1 MKNVIIVGASGHGK
15 VIIDIFEKQ
24 NDYQIAGILDDNV
37 EKGSHFFGYTVLGT
51 TMDLPDL
58 VLKYQD
64 CEVFIG
70 IGDNWIRHKV
80 KDKIQNL
87 CPDISFANA
96 IHPSAQLAKGV
107 TLGVGNAIMPGAIIN
122 SDCKINNFTIINTK
136 ASLDHDS
143 CMKDFSSLAPNATT
157 GGNVTIG
164 EFSVISIGATIKHGI
179 SIGDHSVIGAVAL
192 LLQNC
197 DDRQVL
203 YGTPAKVIRNRQLG
217 DKYL

>member
-1 MKNVIIVGASGHGK
+1 MKKVIIFAASGHGK
-15 VIIDIFEKQ
+15 VVIDIFEKEQ
-24 NDYQIAGILDDNV
+24 KYQIIGLLDDN
-37 EKGSHFFGYTVLGT
+37 KPLNSLFFGYSILGKT
-51 TMDLPDL
+51 EDLPKIVEQYPDF
-58 VLKYQD
+58 
-64 CEVFIG
+64 EMFIA
-70 IGDNWIRHKV
+70 IGDNWIRYKV
-80 KDKIQNL
+80 KKKLQAL
-87 CPDISFANA
+87 CPDIRFANA

-122 SDCKINNFTIINTK
+122 SDCQIHNFTIVNTK

-157 GGNVTIG
+157 GGNVMIG
-164 EFSVISIGATIKHGI
+164 EFSVISIGATIKHGVC
-179 SIGDHSVIGAVAL
+179 IGNHSVIGASAL

-203 YGTPAKVIRNRQLG
+203 YGTPAKAIRNRQLG